1 MKWPKWGSF
10 IAYAVKES
18 QLYKTSSWNS
28 DPEGTSLYRKTCI
41 SLPMLCD
48 VNTLLGLSGTFIL
61 PRTSLTPETEGEK
74 TKKHTERNLSF

>member
-1 MKWPKWGSF
+1 
-10 IAYAVKES
+10 
-18 QLYKTSSWNS
+18 
-28 DPEGTSLYRKTCI
+28 
-41 SLPMLCD
+41 MLCD